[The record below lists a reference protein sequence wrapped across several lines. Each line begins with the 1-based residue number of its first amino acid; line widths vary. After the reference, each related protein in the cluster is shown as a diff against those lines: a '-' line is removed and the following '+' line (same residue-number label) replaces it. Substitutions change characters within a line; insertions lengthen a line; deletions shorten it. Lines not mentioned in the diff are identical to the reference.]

1 MRLNGMLKVD
11 WNDIDSYTTE
21 EISYFL
27 SLEGKSID
35 SISKIRNLDRKT
47 IEKHIISGK
56 IKYGIL
62 AKSGSEKQ
70 LFYEICTSGKFDK
83 INALKNLD
91 KFNEKKL
98 VEFIKLNYT
107 NMRTKD
113 KETAL
118 WILGE
123 IGDMEV
129 FDVLVKG
136 VVHKHVNVRRMA
148 VSAVGKLGDKLGNK
162 LGENALIRALDDT
175 NPQVIMYAIK
185 ALIKIKSEKAVKKIE
200 CIKNNTDKEYLKICS
215 EQYLN
220 IIKQNI

>member
-1 MRLNGMLKVD
+1 MGLNGMLKVD

-27 SLEGKSID
+27 SLEGKSMD

-47 IEKHIISGK
+47 IENHIISGK

-70 LFYEICTSGKFDK
+70 LFYKISISGKFDK
-83 INALKNLD
+83 INVLKNLD
-91 KFNEKKL
+91 KSNEKKL
-98 VEFIKLNYT
+98 VKFIKLNYT
-107 NMRTKD
+107 DMRTKD

-148 VSAVGKLGDKLGNK
+148 VSAIGKLGCKSGNK

-185 ALIKIKSEKAVKKIE
+185 ALIKIKSEKAAEKIE
-200 CIKNNTDKEYLKICS
+200 YIKDNTDKEYLKICS
-215 EQYLN
+215 QQYLN